1 MRSAGAAPA
10 ATTLRGMQSFRT
22 AYTRTPWIAFVVDAV
37 LVIVFAVLGRAA
49 HAESLYPLGVAGT
62 AAPFLGAL
70 LLGWAIVRLTRMAPA
85 APWPS
90 GAVIW
95 LVTVSS
101 GLALRI
107 LLGATAALPFIGVTA
122 GVLLVLLLLPRIVGF
137 SRAALREAG
146 EQGA

>member
-1 MRSAGAAPA
+1 
-10 ATTLRGMQSFRT
+10 MQSFRA

-37 LVIVFAVLGRAA
+37 LVIVFAVLGRSA
-49 HAESLYPLGVAGT
+49 HAESLDVLGIAGT

-90 GAVIW
+90 GVVIW

-107 LLGATAALPFIGVTA
+107 LFGATAALPFIGVTA
-122 GVLLVLLLLPRIVGF
+122 GVLLLFLLLPRFVGF
-137 SRAALREAG
+137 SRAVLGESG
-146 EQGA
+146 EQRA